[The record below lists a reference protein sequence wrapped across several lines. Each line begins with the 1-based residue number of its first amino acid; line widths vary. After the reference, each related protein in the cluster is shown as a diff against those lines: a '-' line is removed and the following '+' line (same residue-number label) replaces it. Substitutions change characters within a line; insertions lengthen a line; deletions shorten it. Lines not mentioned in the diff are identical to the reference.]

1 MTDTANARLIAIIF
15 EDFEIDHTPDGWPAV
30 KQMHLSAA
38 AKELRR
44 LADRVDD
51 LERMRQKQP
60 LGTYRS
66 MLHPAGLLGIYCPQ
80 PPAATSHTTNHTGTV
95 AVATDRYW
103 LPITP
108 ATPRGVKLHLL
119 NNTGAGTT
127 GILTAANIQHF
138 CGWEPMAKIPP
149 GMLKP

>member
-1 MTDTANARLIAIIF
+1 MTDTENARLIAMIF

-51 LERMRQKQP
+51 LERMR
-60 LGTYRS
+60 
-66 MLHPAGLLGIYCPQ
+66 PAGLLGHYCPQ
-80 PPAATSHTTNHTGTV
+80 PQAATSHTATHTTNHTGTV

-103 LPITP
+103 QPITP

-119 NNTGAGTT
+119 NNTGSGTI
-127 GILTAANIQHF
+127 GHLTEANIRHF
-138 CGWEPMAKIPP
+138 VGWEPMAKIPP